1 MGSAGAGG
9 QARGMTKLA
18 AIAAPALMLFYGL
31 CRMADGFDGDRGN
44 GIAWDIGHVA
54 FFIAFVLFAFLAVGL
69 RTWERRPRVLVDVA
83 TAASLFGIACFLWVI
98 IGDLFDGWPALPDAL
113 EIVGPLLYQVGSLVV
128 LIRLVVARRLPWW
141 TPVLVLIGFGSI
153 AVSLDL
159 LPIASVLVGAGL
171 APIALSRDRSPAT
184 PAMGAAAK

>member
-1 MGSAGAGG
+1 MGSVAAADE
-9 QARGMTKLA
+9 ARGMTKFA

-54 FFIAFVLFAFLAVGL
+54 FFLAFVLFGLLAVGL
-69 RTWERRPRVLVDVA
+69 RAWERRPRVLIDVA
-83 TAASLFGIACFLWVI
+83 TAATLFGVGCFLWVI
-98 IGDLFDGWPALPDAL
+98 IGDLFDGWPSLPDAL
-113 EIVGPLLYQVGSLVV
+113 EAVGPLLYQVGSLVV

-141 TPVLVLIGFGSI
+141 TPVLVAIGFGSI

-171 APIALSRDRSPAT
+171 APIAFSRDRSAVVVRR
-184 PAMGAAAK
+184 A

>member
-1 MGSAGAGG
+1 MGSAASAD

-18 AIAAPALMLFYGL
+18 AIVAPALMLGYGL
-31 CRMADGFDGDRGN
+31 CRMADGFDGYRGN
-44 GIAWDIGHVA
+44 GVAWDIGHVA
-54 FFIAFVLFAFLAVGL
+54 FFIAFVLFGFLAVGL
-69 RTWERRPRVLVDVA
+69 RTWERRPRVLIDVA
-83 TAASLFGIACFLWVI
+83 TAATLFGIACFLWVI
-98 IGDLFDGWPALPDAL
+98 IGDLFDAWPSLPDAL
-113 EIVGPLLYQVGSLVV
+113 ETVGPLLYQVGSLVV

-171 APIALSRDRSPAT
+171 APIAVRRPERSAV
-184 PAMGAAAK
+184 AAGTTQ